1 MTWAKILREQIHLN
15 TSQILSSAEL
25 HKMVADEC
33 RKNRD
38 DAIAAG
44 RASPTYETYVDGR
57 KGGREEDVMLQ
68 GGVVSYVFSNLAT
81 AANWALSECR
91 RRSPVSSG
99 AYRKSWIIL
108 VNGEQ
113 YPELDTIPS
122 DQTVMIV
129 NTMPYARKIEV
140 GGMRIRVPPGII
152 ESVRRPVMSRFPGVT
167 ATRAFLPMSGGRD
180 ARGGPVP
187 YILKQAGIA
196 SGISWDKKAKS
207 WGRKHSAYVSERADR
222 QAGQQML
229 YPTLILKEG

>member
-1 MTWAKILREQIHLN
+1 MTWAKILREQITLN
-15 TSQILSSAEL
+15 TAQVLSSAEL

-33 RKNRD
+33 RRNRD
-38 DAIAAG
+38 EAISAG
-44 RASPTYETYVDGR
+44 RASPTYQTIVDGR

-99 AYRKSWIIL
+99 AFRKSWIML
-108 VNGEQ
+108 VGGEQ
-113 YPELDTIPS
+113 YAEIEDIPS

-129 NTMPYARKIEV
+129 NTMPYSRKIEV

-152 ESVRRPVMSRFPGVT
+152 ESIRRPVMSRFPGVT
-167 ATRAFLPMSGGRD
+167 ASRAFLPMSGGRD
-180 ARGGPVP
+180 ARGGAVP
-187 YILKQAGIA
+187 YVLKQAGIA
-196 SGISWDKKAKS
+196 SGISWNKKEKS
-207 WGRKHSAYVSERADR
+207 WGRKHAAYVSERADR
-222 QAGQQML
+222 QAGQQLL